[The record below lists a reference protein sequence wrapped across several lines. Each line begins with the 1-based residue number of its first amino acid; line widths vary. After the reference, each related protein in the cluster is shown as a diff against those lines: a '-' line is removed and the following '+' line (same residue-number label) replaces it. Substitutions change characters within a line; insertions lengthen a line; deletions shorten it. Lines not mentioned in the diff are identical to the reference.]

1 MFVAFP
7 PLAIYQLLTSF
18 ADLFGLLGGRPE
30 EVPKHYHDRAPINK
44 VNQIIAPLLVLQGDQ
59 DKIVPVDQA
68 ETIVNAVKKNGQRV
82 DYILFEGEGHGFR
95 QTHNVIAALEKQHS
109 FFCETFGIRL

>member
-1 MFVAFP
+1 MWVAPFFVA
-7 PLAIYQLLTSF
+7 ACQLLTLL

-30 EVPKHYHDRAPINK
+30 QVPKHYHDRAPINK
-44 VNQIIAPLLVLQGDQ
+44 VDQIVAPLLVLQGDQ